1 MQAQL
6 SAITLVT
13 TLEGTI
19 TKPPYISHVF
29 SREDRYALCAST
41 AIPAAILLWHNY
53 IDPWTLLEEVRN
65 KYNYLKSSWELT
77 YFGNGSNGG
86 VGSRKRAGIFFND
99 ILNSLRSQM
108 LLWKVG
114 SRSYLETN

>member
-53 IDPWTLLEEVRN
+53 IDPWTL
-65 KYNYLKSSWELT
+65 
-77 YFGNGSNGG
+77 FGNGSNGG

-114 SRSYLETN
+114 SRSYKKNVSCGRHVGEFRGFLGRG